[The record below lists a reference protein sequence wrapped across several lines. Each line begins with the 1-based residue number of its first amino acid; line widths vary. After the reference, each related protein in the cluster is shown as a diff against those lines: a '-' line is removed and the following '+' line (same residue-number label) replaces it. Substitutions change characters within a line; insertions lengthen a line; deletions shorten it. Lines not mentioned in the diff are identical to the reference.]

1 MVSKQTTILLSE
13 DTNIQRKGRNGKM
26 VGGAGTGR
34 SLAAF
39 ADMRK
44 CRNLESWREER
55 VIVVGE
61 TE

>member
-1 MVSKQTTILLSE
+1 MVE
-13 DTNIQRKGRNGKM
+13 
-26 VGGAGTGR
+26 GAGTGR

>member
-1 MVSKQTTILLSE
+1 MLKAWSMVSWIR
-13 DTNIQRKGRNGKM
+13 QRKGRNGNI

-55 VIVVGE
+55 VIVVDE